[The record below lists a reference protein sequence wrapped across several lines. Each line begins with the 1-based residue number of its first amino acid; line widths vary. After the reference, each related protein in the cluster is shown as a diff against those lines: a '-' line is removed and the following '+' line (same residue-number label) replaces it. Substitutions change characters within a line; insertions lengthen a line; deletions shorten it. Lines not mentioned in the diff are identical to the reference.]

1 MKTAFFAFFKTVVF
15 FLIYCFLIESAVYS
29 GALSFR
35 EKKKNVERRIKILEE
50 SAKSVPYK
58 DQNANWERLKTS
70 QNRFQTAYRSGTS
83 QEREE
88 SLLLLERAVAQIT
101 PQFAEEGKNLAQKLI
116 VRYSESYLHGKNHKE
131 EAVHNARQEERAS
144 SYFRMAKEEL
154 ALAEKFDRD
163 RNDSYAIVLYGRSIR
178 YSLSALE
185 TMGFETPE

>member
-1 MKTAFFAFFKTVVF
+1 MEGVS
-15 FLIYCFLIESAVYS
+15 YP

-35 EKKKNVERRIKILEE
+35 EKKKNVERRIKVLEE
-50 SAKSVPYK
+50 SAKSVPYRN
-58 DQNANWERLKTS
+58 QNSNWERLKNS
-70 QNRFQTAYRSGTS
+70 QNRFQNAYRSGTS

-101 PQFAEEGKNLAQKLI
+101 PQFAEEGKKLAQGLI
-116 VRYSESYLHGKNHKE
+116 VRYSEAYLHGKDHKE
-131 EAVHNARQEERAS
+131 ETVPDARREERAA

-185 TMGFETPE
+185 TMGFETPDGYENVPVKKAKRL